1 VVNNVN
7 KRGSG
12 FWDLMLGFSVGLLFA
27 GAASCLLAELKH
39 LIESG
44 RAGTVI
50 EILPT
55 FDESLGGDHFT
66 VGDGEMLDEMVART
80 QTDDARIRA
89 RRIYREQPVKDVPHQ
104 GSDGVYYDEE

>member
-1 VVNNVN
+1 MN
-7 KRGSG
+7 KRGSS

-44 RAGTVI
+44 RARGVL

-66 VGDGEMLDEMVART
+66 VSDSEMLDEMVART
-80 QTDDARIRA
+80 QADDAGVRA
-89 RRIYREQPVKDVPHQ
+89 RRIYRKQQVNDVEHH

>member
-1 VVNNVN
+1 MN
-7 KRGSG
+7 KRGSA
-12 FWDLMLGFSVGLLFA
+12 FWDLLLGFSVGLLLT

-44 RAGTVI
+44 RAGGVI

-66 VGDGEMLDEMVART
+66 IGDGEMLDEMVART
-80 QTDDARIRA
+80 QTDDAGVRA
-89 RRIYREQPVKDVPHQ
+89 RRRYRERPAADIEHH
-104 GSDGVYYDEE
+104 GSHGVYYDEE

>member
-1 VVNNVN
+1 MN

-44 RAGTVI
+44 RAGGII

-55 FDESLGGDHFT
+55 FDESLGGDRFT
-66 VGDGEMLDEMVART
+66 IGDSEMLDEMVART
-80 QTDDARIRA
+80 QTDDAGVRA
-89 RRIYREQPVKDVPHQ
+89 RRIYRERPVKDVQHQ